1 MLRIRRIQRQK
12 LMRTGCAVLC
22 VTAFMVAVLSVPAVA
37 KALPDTVCSLLAAQV
52 MKDEYARM
60 FKEFSSQYVR
70 PESYIQCVPISLSAV
85 PGYDYEEETP
95 PAIPD
100 GVEFVSG
107 RDLCGYTDT
116 PTLLL
121 SNRTNLNIDLNNIAT
136 DKLPFSFDTET
147 DSPVVLI
154 LHTHGTES
162 YLPKGVNYYTPDSTF
177 RSTDITQN
185 VVSVGKVL
193 ADALNAAG
201 IPTVHDTTMYDEIS
215 YNAAYTNSRNAA
227 RRWIEQYPT
236 IKCVID
242 LHRDAIVNADGENV
256 KPVTDFAGVS
266 TAQLMLVV
274 GTDDAGANHPNWKT
288 NLTFAAMLQKQA
300 NDTFPHL
307 MRPVNLRQASFNQQ
321 LASGSFLL
329 EVGSCANTVDEAQE
343 AAKLFARIF
352 IKVYYDQ
359 N

>member
-1 MLRIRRIQRQK
+1 MLRIKRIQRQK
-12 LMRTGCAVLC
+12 LLRISIAVLC
-22 VTAFMVAVLSVPAVA
+22 IAAFMLAVLSVPMAA
-37 KALPDTVCSLLAAQV
+37 KALPDSLCTLLAAQV

-60 FKEFSSQYVR
+60 LKEFSSRYVR
-70 PESYIQCVPISLSAV
+70 PESYIECVPISLSAV
-85 PGYDYEEETP
+85 PGYDYEEEAP

-107 RDLCGYTDT
+107 KDLCGYTDT
-116 PTLLL
+116 PSLLL
-121 SNRTNLNIDLNNIAT
+121 SNRTNIKIDLNSIAT
-136 DKLPFSFDTET
+136 HQLPFSFDTQA
-147 DSPVVLI
+147 DSPAVLI

-162 YLPKGVNYYTPDSTF
+162 YLPDGVNYYTPDSTF
-177 RSTDITQN
+177 RTTDTTQN

-227 RRWIEQYPT
+227 KEWLEKYPT
-236 IKCVID
+236 IKCIID
-242 LHRDAIVNADGENV
+242 VHRDAIVNADGINV
-256 KPVTDFAGVS
+256 KPVTDFAGVK

-274 GTDDAGANHPNWKT
+274 GTNDAGAAHPDWRT
-288 NLTFAAMLQKQA
+288 NLTFATMLQQCA
-300 NDTFPHL
+300 NDTFPRL

-343 AAKLFARIF
+343 AAKLFAQVF
-352 IKVYYDQ
+352 IKVYNEQ
-359 N
+359 Q